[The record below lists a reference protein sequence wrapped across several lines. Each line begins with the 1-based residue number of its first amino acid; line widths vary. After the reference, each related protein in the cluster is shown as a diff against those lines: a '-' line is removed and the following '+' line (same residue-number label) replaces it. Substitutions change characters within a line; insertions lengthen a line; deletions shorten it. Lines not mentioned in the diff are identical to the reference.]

1 MLVDIQ
7 KFKGA
12 QKIIQVCANIQPD
25 EKVLV
30 LTDTKTLRVGELM
43 ATAALGVTND
53 VILAVCTPR
62 NAHGEEPPAH
72 IVNAMRDS
80 DVLIMP
86 LRYSM
91 THASATKEARRNGT
105 RVISMGD
112 FDERMLE
119 SGGIEADFLE
129 IAQTV
134 KQVAEVLTKGKKAKV
149 TTLRGTDLDM
159 DISGRSGASE
169 PGLSHEPGSISGPPN
184 IEANVGPLEGSTQG
198 TLIVDGSIPHPML
211 GVIRDPISIRVK
223 NGQVTEIAG
232 GVEADKL
239 RLALSTMGEEI
250 YNIAELGI
258 GLNPCSTITGSML
271 EDEGA
276 YGTCHIGIGDNT
288 SFGGKV
294 KAKSHIDFIIRCP
307 TIEIDGQII
316 EKDGKLYE
324 SNV

>member
-12 QKIIQVCANIQPD
+12 QKIIQVCA
-25 EKVLV
+25 
-30 LTDTKTLRVGELM
+30 
-43 ATAALGVTND
+43 D

-62 NAHGEEPPAH
+62 NAHGEEPPPH

-80 DVLIMP
+80 NVLIMP

-119 SGGIEADFLE
+119 SGGIEADFLK
-129 IAQTV
+129 IAPTV
-134 KQVAEVLTKGKKAKV
+134 KQVAEVLTKGEKAKV
-149 TTLRGTDLDM
+149 TTMRGTNLDM

-169 PGLSHEPGSISGPPN
+169 PGFSHEPGSISGPPN

-198 TLIVDGSIPHPML
+198 MLIVDGSIPHPAL
-211 GVIRDPISIRVK
+211 GVIRDPISIRVE
-223 NGQVTEIAG
+223 NGQVTEITG

-239 RLALSTMGEEI
+239 RLALSDMGKEI

-258 GLNPCSTITGSML
+258 GLNSCSTITGSMM

-288 SFGGKV
+288 SFGGRV
-294 KAKSHIDFIIRCP
+294 KAKSHIDLIIRRP
-307 TIEIDGQII
+307 TIEIDGKII
-316 EKDGKLYE
+316 EKDGKL
-324 SNV
+324 VL

>member
-25 EKVLV
+25 EKLLV

-53 VILAVCTPR
+53 VILAVCAPR

-134 KQVAEVLTKGKKAKV
+134 RQVAEVLTKGKRAKV

-198 TLIVDGSIPHPML
+198 MLIVDGSIPHPML

>member
-119 SGGIEADFLE
+119 SGGIEADFLK

-149 TTLRGTDLDM
+149 TTLQGTDLDM

-169 PGLSHEPGSISGPPN
+169 PGFSHEPGSLSGPPN

-198 TLIVDGSIPHPML
+198 MLIVDGSIPHPML